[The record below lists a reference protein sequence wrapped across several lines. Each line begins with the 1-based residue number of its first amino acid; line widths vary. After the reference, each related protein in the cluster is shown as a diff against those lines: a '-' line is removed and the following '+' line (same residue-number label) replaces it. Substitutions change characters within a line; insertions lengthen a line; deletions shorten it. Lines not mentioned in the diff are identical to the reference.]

1 MIFQRVIM
9 KMIKMTT
16 SRWENQIV
24 KTNEEIRKDYVSIE
38 LKSYPTLRKN
48 NKEKK
53 KCQYSHSSFS
63 FRPMG

>member
-1 MIFQRVIM
+1 
-9 KMIKMTT
+9 MTT

-38 LKSYPTLRKN
+38 LKSYQTLRKS

-53 KCQYSHSSFS
+53 MS
-63 FRPMG
+63 M

>member
-1 MIFQRVIM
+1 
-9 KMIKMTT
+9 MIKMTT

-24 KTNEEIRKDYVSIE
+24 NTNEEIRKDYVSIE

-53 KCQYSHSSFS
+53 IVNIATPPFHLDLWGKMF
-63 FRPMG
+63 